1 MGYFLI
7 PHSLWPTPF
16 GGWVLLDCGLFLL
29 QPILLLFSTVFAFP
43 IAPFYHSCC
52 DVIRPKPAR
61 LLWVCC
67 LFFSQWLSMV
77 IGLFVMLLAGS
88 CVPFPL
94 GHPWPI
100 YFPWASSA
108 LSNFVFPWAFTN
120 SFGLPWPNYFIL
132 HLLGLWIF
140 HQPLTLFTCI
150 TLGLSWPI
158 LTFLHHVLPMGLLLL
173 SFQAS
178 LARLLPQGPFIYFI
192 SLWSII
198 STA

>member
-1 MGYFLI
+1 
-7 PHSLWPTPF
+7 
-16 GGWVLLDCGLFLL
+16 
-29 QPILLLFSTVFAFP
+29 
-43 IAPFYHSCC
+43 
-52 DVIRPKPAR
+52 
-61 LLWVCC
+61 
-67 LFFSQWLSMV
+67 MV
-77 IGLFVMLLAGS
+77 IGLFVTLLAGS

-94 GHPWPI
+94 GHSWPI

-140 HQPLTLFTCI
+140 HQPLTLFICI

-173 SFQAS
+173 SFQVS
-178 LARLLPQGPFIYFI
+178 LGPFTSSRPIYLFYKPMI
-192 SLWSII
+192 HYSYCLGLMAFLSNY
-198 STA
+198 